1 MIYIFSYLI
10 FYCLI
15 SFISVKDDATYELVL
30 TLKIGV
36 FIILF
41 MDALSN
47 SYLSKFVIGSLNH
60 VQIS

>member
-1 MIYIFSYLI
+1 MFVSLI
-10 FYCLI
+10 TTC
-15 SFISVKDDATYELVL
+15 KRNDATYELLL

-41 MDALSN
+41 MDALSD
-47 SYLSKFVIGSLNH
+47 SYLSKFVIGSLNY

>member
-15 SFISVKDDATYELVL
+15 IFISVKDDATYELL

-41 MDALSN
+41 MDTLSN
-47 SYLSKFVIGSLNH
+47 SYLSKFVIGSLNY

>member
-15 SFISVKDDATYELVL
+15 IFISVKDDATYELVL

-41 MDALSN
+41 TDALSN
-47 SYLSKFVIGSLNH
+47 SYLSKFVIGSLNY